1 MKRIIIGVLAILL
14 MTGCSAEYNLKIVD
28 DKVEETLEVIETNS
42 NYFDIQD
49 DSGRSFKDYSK
60 KYGETKRIYTNYYN
74 QYSDTECENEC
85 FVYDKKYIN
94 ENNKVGFSLN
104 HSFSLEDY
112 KNSTIASELL
122 PGFNSTYDGQYLE
135 ISGGTSWNFI
145 NYTVGAEYNPND
157 NNKIYIRY
165 AEAGREPITITIET
179 NYKVVKTNGK
189 RVGNTYS
196 WKIHKGNV
204 EGLNQL
210 YLMVDTKEEIKEE
223 KTSIIVYI
231 VILILILISV
241 IIGYNLLKKN
251 KEYNSI

>member
-145 NYTVGAEYNPND
+145 NGYENLED
-157 NNKIYIRY
+157 
-165 AEAGREPITITIET
+165 ITITIET